1 MNVLSK
7 IWEVNVM
14 NTISK
19 RARRLLRPIAV
30 RLVETWRGLR
40 IDMTNVE
47 REARGASTP
56 LVAGRASALREGGSG
71 LGVETP
77 AGSGGV
83 RVPREARAATCGLSD
98 ALSAT
103 DSVADRAPWIVGRNC
118 TCTKQEP
125 FGGRVLPLQ
134 PSATL
139 AKSPALAP
147 PTVTL
152 PIARGAVPALAT
164 VTVPGGAVLPTWVL
178 PNPRGLG
185 LTNARAV
192 GCLVPVPWRA
202 ATCGLSDPLSAT
214 DSVADRAPWIVGR
227 NCTCTKQE
235 LFGGRVLPLQPSA
248 TLAKSP
254 ALAPPT
260 VTLPI
265 ARGAV
270 PALATVTV
278 PGGAVLPTWVLPN
291 PRRLGLTNARA
302 GGCLEPVPWRAA
314 TGW

>member
-40 IDMTNVE
+40 IDMTKVE

-56 LVAGRASALREGGSG
+56 LMAGRASALREGGSG

-77 AGSGGV
+77 AGSGGA

-118 TCTKQEP
+118 TCTKQELDRERTWLNP
-125 FGGRVLPLQ
+125 PHGSL
-134 PSATL
+134 SNA
-139 AKSPALAP
+139 PAWAP

-152 PIARGAVPALAT
+152 PIARGAVPAMAT
-164 VTVPGGAVLPTWVL
+164 VTLPVVVLLPSCELPDPRSFPTRRSSDLGARVPREA
-178 PNPRGLG
+178 
-185 LTNARAV
+185 
-192 GCLVPVPWRA
+192 RA
-202 ATCGLSDPLSAT
+202 ATCGLSDALSAT

-235 LFGGRVLPLQPSA
+235 
-248 TLAKSP
+248 
-254 ALAPPT
+254 
-260 VTLPI
+260 
-265 ARGAV
+265 
-270 PALATVTV
+270 
-278 PGGAVLPTWVLPN
+278 
-291 PRRLGLTNARA
+291 
-302 GGCLEPVPWRAA
+302 
-314 TGW
+314 

>member
-118 TCTKQEP
+118 TCTTGAVRRQGLAAATVRDLGEVAGVGP
-125 FGGRVLPLQ
+125 PPRRVADPQRGGGR
-134 PSATL
+134 TRH
-139 AKSPALAP
+139 
-147 PTVTL
+147 
-152 PIARGAVPALAT
+152 RGRCRR
-164 VTVPGGAVLPTWVL
+164 GCGA
-178 PNPRGLG
+178 G
-185 LTNARAV
+185 
-192 GCLVPVPWRA
+192 PV
-202 ATCGLSDPLSAT
+202 
-214 DSVADRAPWIVGR
+214 
-227 NCTCTKQE
+227 
-235 LFGGRVLPLQPSA
+235 
-248 TLAKSP
+248 
-254 ALAPPT
+254 
-260 VTLPI
+260 
-265 ARGAV
+265 
-270 PALATVTV
+270 
-278 PGGAVLPTWVLPN
+278 
-291 PRRLGLTNARA
+291 
-302 GGCLEPVPWRAA
+302 
-314 TGW
+314 